1 MKLYYGITRL
11 SQLFE
16 MIEDACDAMKGPNE
30 DVEAAIQLMVATAG
44 QETHLGH
51 LRDPTTY
58 RAGAGIMQVDPIGIE
73 DIQLRGRKWIKFCK
87 TKWDIHLDRVK
98 HRELNEGAFLCVVA
112 ARVRYKVVPK
122 ALPRKDDIDGQW
134 EYYKKY
140 YNSYAGVATKDEFIR
155 NRKRSLKLY
164 YDWKRGA

>member
-1 MKLYYGITRL
+1 MKLYYGITRR

-16 MIEDACDAMKGPNE
+16 MIEDACNAMKGLDE
-30 DVEAAIQLMVATAG
+30 DVEAAIQLMVATAS
-44 QETHLGH
+44 QETHLGQ
-51 LRDPTTY
+51 LKDPTVY

-98 HRELNEGAFLCVVA
+98 HRELNEAAFLCVVT

-122 ALPRKDDIDGQW
+122 PLPKLNDVDAQW
-134 EYYKKY
+134 NYYKKY

-155 NRKRSLKLY
+155 NRKRALKLY
-164 YDWKRGA
+164 ENWKRGA